1 MMTIQAILKCAMVL
15 LGVSEGAPE
24 QAAIWK
30 RLLVALDSALGELA
44 RCFPLQAR
52 CRITVVGGG
61 AELPAAVLTP
71 RALLRD
77 GKRVPLQLNEGK
89 LMAEDGEYTLVYYR
103 VPPMP
108 SAMDPSSI
116 LPYPEDLLRALP
128 FYCAALCVMGED
140 QAQYLR
146 LMEQYNTKLAAALGY
161 RPAAAV
167 EAGGSI

>member
-1 MMTIQAILKCAMVL
+1 MMTIQAILKCAAVL
-15 LGVSEGAPE
+15 LGVPEGAVE
-24 QAAIWK
+24 QNAVYE
-30 RLLVALDSALGELA
+30 RLLSALDSALGEMA

-52 CRITVVGGG
+52 CRVTAVDGA

-71 RALLRD
+71 RALLRA
-77 GKRVPLQLNEGK
+77 GKRVPLQFNERE
-89 LMAEDGEYTLVYYR
+89 LIAEDGDYTLVYYR
-103 VPPMP
+103 VPPMA
-108 SAMDPSSI
+108 SAMDRSAM

-140 QAQYLR
+140 QALYLR

-167 EAGGSI
+167 EAEGSI